1 MKLLLSILIY
11 TFCLSAFPKGWE
23 KVVLQSSV
31 THVQPMTG
39 LVLWPHEAR
48 RLNETYG
55 KAIQLEFSYCL
66 PSKVVR
72 GCNEDGSIEYD
83 WRWFDAILDDV
94 ASRGHQLIARF
105 RYEYPGNRD
114 VDGKTRGMTAVPQY
128 IKDMEDYEETYN
140 DVPGDGP
147 TFYADWSN
155 QELMRFTKQ
164 FYTDFATRYAD
175 DPRLAFVEVGFGH
188 WSEYH
193 IYGTD
198 LRLGKNFP
206 SKAFQREFFLH
217 LKEVMGRIPYV
228 VGIDAADSH
237 YSPFVND
244 DALMALKFGS
254 FDDSFMHERH
264 EGGYNEKNWIAI
276 GKGTRWQTGVCGGEV
291 SYYKDTDQKGFL
303 NPTGMYGHTWE
314 EQAGKYHISFMIA
327 NDAPRGP
334 YGTAKRFREA
344 GMHAGYRFCVTHC
357 ETNGKATR
365 ITVCNKG
372 IAPLYRDAYFAI
384 GHVRSDISLKGLL
397 PGEEVVLT
405 IPAPLS
411 RDKKGN
417 AITPPSIVS
426 ASILPSQE
434 IQYEC
439 SE

>member
-1 MKLLLSILIY
+1 MRLLLSILMSLL
-11 TFCLSAFPKGWE
+11 CVSAFPKGWQ
-23 KVVLQSSV
+23 KVVMRSDI

-66 PSKVVR
+66 PCKVVR
-72 GCNEDGSIEYD
+72 GCKADGSIEYD

-94 ASRGHQLIARF
+94 ASRGHQLVARF
-105 RYEYPGNRD
+105 RYEYPGNKD

-128 IKDMEDYEETYN
+128 IKDREDYEETYN

-147 TFYADWSN
+147 TYYADWSN
-155 QELMRFTKQ
+155 GELQRFTKQ

-193 IYGTD
+193 IYGTE
-198 LRLGKNFP
+198 LHLGKNFP
-206 SKAFQREFFLH
+206 SKSFQREFFLH
-217 LKEVMGRIPYV
+217 LGEVMGRIPYV
-228 VGIDAADSH
+228 VGIDAADSR
-237 YSPFVND
+237 YSPFVSD
-244 DALMALKFGS
+244 EGLMRQTFGL

-264 EGGYNEKNWIAI
+264 DGGYNERNWIAI

-291 SYYKDTDQKGFL
+291 SYYKETDQKNFL
-303 NPTGMYGHTWE
+303 NPAGMYGHTWE
-314 EQAGKYHISFMIA
+314 EQAEKYHISFMIA

-334 YGTAKRFREA
+334 HGTAERFREA
-344 GMHAGYRFCVTHC
+344 GMHTGYRFCVTSC
-357 ETNGKATR
+357 ETNGKTTR

-372 IAPLYRDAYFAI
+372 NAPLYRDAFFAI
-384 GHVRSDISLKGLL
+384 GQVRSDTSLKGLL
-397 PGEEVVLT
+397 PGEELVLT

-411 RDKKGN
+411 RDKKGQ
-417 AITPPSIVS
+417 ATTLPRIVS
-426 ASILPSQE
+426 SYILPTQE

-439 SE
+439 NE